1 MREVQGNA
9 GVTGPSVCRIL
20 IYYLIVFA
28 GVSEE
33 VSEEVEAG
41 TFSDQDEVGG
51 AVGQVSGR

>member
-1 MREVQGNA
+1 ML
-9 GVTGPSVCRIL
+9 T
-20 IYYLIVFA
+20 YYLVIFA

-51 AVGQVSGR
+51 AVGQVSSR